1 MENGGNQPPGSVAQV
16 YISRK
21 NDERGIRSVEAE
33 FKRSKIKA
41 AVKLF
46 DNSDT
51 SREEVWREGSADR
64 VSLNHPRCWN

>member
-1 MENGGNQPPGSVAQV
+1 MENGGNEPPGSVAQV

-51 SREEVWREGSADR
+51 SREEV
-64 VSLNHPRCWN
+64 